1 MGNEIQS
8 KTLHEVLELEKHLIS
23 LNNQLARL
31 ESEVFPQPPSPPVKA
46 NIVRTYPEIK
56 SNVKFNKALAIIPS
70 LFFLP
75 WIAIYYF
82 VIYKKQ
88 KAEDIEA
95 IRNSDAYK
103 NECARLDASYA
114 AQEVEATNQYE
125 LLKAE
130 YDNVTIPNYN
140 NERAAW
146 NAKHD
151 EDISN
156 TQNDISLTENRLAT
170 VYSETKIVPVQYR
183 NVEALDYIYS
193 MVSTSDYDVAY
204 AINSYDTHRQRM
216 IDTERLRVEEANLQE
231 QQIANALAEENA
243 SLLEEQNRI
252 AERARRDANRSAA
265 VAAVQRHNTNKYLKG
280 K

>member
-1 MGNEIQS
+1 MSNEVQS
-8 KTLHEVLELEKHLIS
+8 KTLQEVLDLEKRIIS

-70 LFFLP
+70 IVFLP

-82 VIYKKQ
+82 GIYKKQ

-103 NECARLDASYA
+103 SEIARLDASYDNQEAEA
-114 AQEVEATNQYE
+114 ANQYAIQ
-125 LLKAE
+125 KAQ

-140 NERAAW
+140 NERDAW
-146 NAKHD
+146 NAKHTD
-151 EDISN
+151 DISK
-156 TQNDISLTENRLAT
+156 TKNDISLTENRLTT
-170 VYSETKIVPVQYR
+170 VYDETKIVPIQYR

-193 MVSTSDYDVAY
+193 MVSNWFMAWC
-204 AINSYDTHRQRM
+204 
-216 IDTERLRVEEANLQE
+216 
-231 QQIANALAEENA
+231 
-243 SLLEEQNRI
+243 
-252 AERARRDANRSAA
+252 
-265 VAAVQRHNTNKYLKG
+265 
-280 K
+280 